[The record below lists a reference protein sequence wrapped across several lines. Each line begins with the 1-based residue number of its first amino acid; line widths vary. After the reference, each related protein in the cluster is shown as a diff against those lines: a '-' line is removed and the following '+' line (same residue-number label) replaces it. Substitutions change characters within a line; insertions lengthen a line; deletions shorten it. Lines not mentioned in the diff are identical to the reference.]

1 MGCELGNLT
10 SWAPLSCYI
19 VSLQWPQLT
28 PHQTSLNTA
37 SEKYG
42 KRYLLWFFSFLVS
55 LTNISS
61 QLHTCGKE
69 GTETLNGILSADL
82 LWLCFDVHN
91 PCNNHIYMNFQ
102 ENVFS
107 QWWQISEFH
116 HRPGAAL
123 MWRTH
128 VTLALQTHATPT
140 IWQLFRLGV
149 LSVLCHPGVA
159 LIVQFQKVPPAI
171 QSRWSHSLNRKYGIT
186 IQQKVWDYTFNKRL
200 ASFRLWV
207 PTWLCQCTSIM
218 LEAYIGW
225 LILRFRP
232 KDFSF

>member
-1 MGCELGNLT
+1 MWQRGDRNSKWDLICWL
-10 SWAPLSCYI
+10 A
-19 VSLQWPQLT
+19 V
-28 PHQTSLNTA
+28 A
-37 SEKYG
+37 
-42 KRYLLWFFSFLVS
+42 LLWRAQPLQQPHIWTFKRMYFHSGDKFLNFTTD
-55 LTNISS
+55 LAPPW
-61 QLHTCGKE
+61 CGE
-69 GTETLNGILSADL
+69 PT
-82 LWLCFDVHN
+82 W
-91 PCNNHIYMNFQ
+91 
-102 ENVFS
+102 
-107 QWWQISEFH
+107 
-116 HRPGAAL
+116 
-123 MWRTH
+123 
-128 VTLALQTHATPT
+128 VTLALQTHAKPT

-171 QSRWSHSLNRKYGIT
+171 QSRWSNSLNRKYGIT

-225 LILRFRP
+225 LILLFRP

>member
-1 MGCELGNLT
+1 M
-10 SWAPLSCYI
+10 W
-19 VSLQWPQLT
+19 Q
-28 PHQTSLNTA
+28 
-37 SEKYG
+37 K
-42 KRYLLWFFSFLVS
+42 
-55 LTNISS
+55 
-61 QLHTCGKE
+61 

-149 LSVLCHPGVA
+149 LSVLCHLGVA

-200 ASFRLWV
+200 AFFRLWV
-207 PTWLCQCTSIM
+207 PTGSVSAPASCWKHTSV
-218 LEAYIGW
+218 GW
-225 LILRFRP
+225 FCFSDQKILAS
-232 KDFSF
+232 SFKTKFPAWHL